1 MVIAALLLARTS
13 ADIYQNGWIDFNKNG
28 RKDVYEDPNQPVES
42 RARNLLGQMTVE
54 EKTCQ
59 LVTLYGYKRILKDDL
74 PQASWKTALWKDGVG
89 AIDEHLNG
97 FPYAPAQ
104 RDGKEPKQP
113 YLWDVGEHALALQ
126 TVQKWFVEE
135 TRLGIPVDF
144 TNEGIRGVENTIATC
159 FPTQLGLGTTWNRGL
174 VRRVGEITG
183 REAWLLG
190 YTNVYTPILDVGRDA
205 RWGRCEEVYGEDP
218 YLVSELGAEMV
229 RGVQSKGVAST
240 GKHFAV
246 YGQNKAGREGQS
258 RTDPQ
263 VSPFDVENIHLPPWR
278 AAAAAGM
285 MGVMSSYNDYSGEPV
300 SGSSYWLTE
309 RLRNEFRFNGYIV
322 SDSEAVE
329 YLYDKHRV
337 AGDINEAVRL
347 AATAGLNVRCTFR
360 EPETY
365 VMPLRELI
373 RTKRL
378 DMSIV
383 DARVTEVL
391 RVKFR
396 LGLFDN
402 PLRANPDQARQEVNS
417 QASQSIALQAARESL
432 VLLKNSGQRLPLKW
446 ADYASI
452 AVIGPNANDP
462 RYALSHYGPSG
473 VEVST
478 VLGALRER
486 FSGTIR
492 SALGCTHKDAGW
504 PESEILPTPL
514 TGPERA
520 AIDQAVEAAKSSDLV
535 IAVLGD
541 MSWETVG
548 ENKSRTDLRLPGRQ
562 QILLEALQAT
572 GKPVVLIVIAGRP
585 MSIVW
590 ADRNIDSILWSWFP
604 GAEGGQAVCDA
615 LDGTVNPSGKLTMT
629 FPKTVGQL
637 PLNFP
642 SKPSANLESGR
653 GHFGNPVESKGWAGV
668 QGALYPFGYGLSYTK
683 YSYSDLRT
691 SKTPTGW
698 NVTVQVKNEGDR
710 EGEEVAQL
718 YIRPSVTSVTRYEQT
733 LAGFQ
738 RVRLQP
744 GQSKLVTFELTDQ
757 SFGYWAAPRK
767 FIVPPGTYEV
777 QVGGSCVSTI
787 KAPVV
792 LEQTRTK

>member
-1 MVIAALLLARTS
+1 MLSALAFAQVQLS
-13 ADIYQNGWIDFNKNG
+13 IYRDGWIDFNKNG
-28 RKDVYEDPNQPVES
+28 RKDVYEDPHQPVEK
-42 RARNLLGQMTVE
+42 RAKNLLSQMTAD

-74 PQASWKTALWKDGVG
+74 PQPGWKTALWKDGVG

-113 YLWDVGEHALALQ
+113 YLWDVGEHSLAMQ
-126 TVQKWFVEE
+126 TVQRWFVEE

-159 FPTQLGLGTTWNRGL
+159 FPTQLGLGTTWNRSL
-174 VRRVGEITG
+174 IRRVGEITG

-190 YTNVYTPILDVGRDA
+190 YTNVYAPILDVGRDA

-218 YLVSELGAEMV
+218 YLVSELGAQMV
-229 RGVQSKGVAST
+229 TGVQSQGVAST

-258 RTDPQ
+258 RNDPQ

-278 AAAAAGM
+278 AACAAGM
-285 MGVMSSYNDYSGEPV
+285 MGVMSSYNDYSGDPI
-300 SGSSYWLTE
+300 SGSPHWLTE
-309 RLRNEFRFNGYIV
+309 RLRNEFGFNGYIV

-329 YLYDKHRV
+329 YLFDKHRV
-337 AGDINEAVRL
+337 ASDINGAVLL

-373 RTKRL
+373 RTKRIG
-378 DMSIV
+378 MKVV
-383 DARVTEVL
+383 DERVLEVL

-402 PLRANPDQARQEVNS
+402 PLRATPDQARVEVNS
-417 QASQSIALQAARESL
+417 NSNQDVALQAARESV
-432 VLLKNSGQRLPLKW
+432 VLLKNSANRLPLRW
-446 ADYASI
+446 EDYKSI
-452 AVIGPNANDP
+452 AVIGPNANDA

-478 VLGALRER
+478 VLSSVMQR
-486 FSGTIR
+486 FSGTVS
-492 SALGCTHKDAGW
+492 SALGCTHKDSGW

-514 TGPERA
+514 SAQEQMQ
-520 AIDQAVEAAKSSDLV
+520 IDQAVDAARKSDLV
-535 IAVLGD
+535 IAVVGD

-548 ENKSRTDLRLPGRQ
+548 ENKSRTDLNLPGRQ
-562 QILLEALQAT
+562 QILLEALHAT
-572 GKPVVLIVIAGRP
+572 GKPVVLVVIAGRP
-585 MSIVW
+585 MTINWANKYVDSIV
-590 ADRNIDSILWSWFP
+590 WSWFP
-604 GAEGGQAVCDA
+604 GAEGGQALCDI

-629 FPKTVGQL
+629 FPKAVGQL

-653 GHFGNPVESKGWAGV
+653 GHYGNPVESKGWAGV

-683 YSYSDLRT
+683 FQYSNL
-691 SKTPTGW
+691 KVTGDSGNW
-698 NVTVQVKNEGDR
+698 VATVDVTNTGQRIGD
-710 EGEEVAQL
+710 EVAQL
-718 YIRPSVTSVTRYEQT
+718 YIRPSVTTVTRYDQT
-733 LAGFQ
+733 LAGFE
-738 RVRLQP
+738 RVRLKP
-744 GQSKLVTFELTDQ
+744 GETKSVSFELTDQ
-757 SFGYWAAPRK
+757 SFGYWAAPKK
-767 FIVPPGTYEV
+767 FVVPPGQYEI
-777 QVGGSCVSTI
+777 QVGGSCVSTLR
-787 KAPVV
+787 AP
-792 LEQTRTK
+792 LTLH